1 MAKMSIFPNTP
12 TVGGGNIQKN
22 QLDKIKNCFEKIGQ
36 KIYEKILE
44 NHLNFRIFQIFKPS
58 NFFIYMDDVKLV
70 LIKNFDNVS
79 ASMPRFNYEDWTG
92 KGDIPI
98 REAYSLLNRE
108 LGYESFYSISMSRN
122 YLDLPIEELEKLIE
136 EDAEI
141 LFIKEYKSI
150 MQKHQPPIL
159 SRQELIFFFENA
171 NEDDFTQ
178 FFLVPLFRKLGF
190 EKVIAKGHEE
200 KILEFG
206 QDIKLMKLR
215 LPTGHYLYFVSQ
227 VKIGTI
233 GASAKQPT
241 QEIES
246 ILTEIRPAFHKS
258 IFDPDIGKSMKP
270 DHVFLITSGRIGEQA
285 KLYLYEQLESQD
297 RKIKILEREQ
307 LIDLYFNHGL
317 PESEQNKIKYFKK
330 TRRE

>member
-1 MAKMSIFPNTP
+1 MAKKLVFPNTP
-12 TVGGGNIQKN
+12 TVGGGTIQIN
-22 QLDKIKNCFEKIGQ
+22 QLNKIKDLFEKIGQ
-36 KIYEKILE
+36 KIYEKITE
-44 NHLNFRIFQIFKPS
+44 FHLNFRIFQIFKPS
-58 NFFIYMDDVKLV
+58 NFFISIDDLKIV

-79 ASMPRFNYEDWTG
+79 ASMPRFNHIDWTG

-98 REAYSLLNRE
+98 PHIHSFLNNE
-108 LGYESFYSISMSRN
+108 LGYNSFYSISISRN
-122 YLDLPIEELEKLIE
+122 YLDLPDEELEKLIE
-136 EDAEI
+136 KDAEN
-141 LFIKEYKSI
+141 LFTKEYKSI

-159 SRQELIFFFENA
+159 SRQDLISFFEIA
-171 NEDDFTQ
+171 NEDDVTQ
-178 FFLVPLFRKLGF
+178 FFLVPLFRKMGF

-241 QEIES
+241 QEIEG
-246 ILTEIRPAFHKS
+246 ILTEIRPAFHKK

-270 DHVFLITSGRIGEQA
+270 DHVFLITSGKIGEQA
-285 KLYLYEQLESQD
+285 KLYLYEQIESQD
-297 RKIKILEREQ
+297 RNIKILEREQ
-307 LIDLYFNHGL
+307 LIDLYFKNGL
-317 PESEQNKIKYFKK
+317 PESEQNKIKFYKK
-330 TRRE
+330 AIGK

>member
-1 MAKMSIFPNTP
+1 MARRSIFPQTP

-22 QLDKIKNCFEKIGQ
+22 QLNKIKNCFEKIGQ
-36 KIYEKILE
+36 KICEKITE
-44 NHLNFRIFQIFKPS
+44 KHLNFRKFQIFKHS
-58 NFFIYMDDVKLV
+58 NFFIYIDDVKLV

-79 ASMPRFNYEDWTG
+79 ASMPRFNYMDWTG

-98 REAYSLLNRE
+98 REAYSFLNSE
-108 LGYESFYSISMSRN
+108 LGYESFYSISISRN
-122 YLDLPIEELEKLIE
+122 YLDLPDDELEKLTE
-136 EDAEI
+136 KDAEI
-141 LFIKEYKSI
+141 LFTKEFKNI
-150 MQKHQPPIL
+150 LQKHHPPIL
-159 SRQELIFFFENA
+159 TRKELISFFEIA

-178 FFLVPLFRKLGF
+178 FFLVPLFRIMGF

-215 LPTGHYLYFVSQ
+215 LPTEHYLYFVSQ

-241 QEIES
+241 QEIEKV
-246 ILTEIRPAFHKS
+246 LTEIRPAFRKS
-258 IFDPDIGKSMKP
+258 IFDPDIGKRMKP
-270 DHVFLITSGRIGEQA
+270 DHVFLITSGKIGEQA

-297 RKIKILEREQ
+297 RNIKILEREQ
-307 LIDLYFNHGL
+307 LINLYFKHGL
-317 PESEQNKIKYFKK
+317 PESEQNKIKNYKK
-330 TRRE
+330 YKE